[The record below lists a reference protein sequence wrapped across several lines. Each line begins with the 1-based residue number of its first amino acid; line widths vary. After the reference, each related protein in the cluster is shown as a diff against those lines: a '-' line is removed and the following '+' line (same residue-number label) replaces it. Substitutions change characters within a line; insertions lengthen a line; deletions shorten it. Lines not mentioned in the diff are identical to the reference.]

1 MKKWECTICGYIH
14 EGEAPPDECPL
25 CGAGPEYFKEV
36 VDSVEEAQTEA
47 PPEAQPETQPDE
59 QPEAQ
64 PEAQLE
70 AQPEAQSEEQAD
82 AAAEVQ
88 PVRAPEPAVEPL
100 PAASSTDLKKWECTL
115 CGYIHEGPAP
125 PDSCPVCEAGPEYFK
140 EIVEKEEK
148 TLTEVVLEPE
158 TGAAEKKTAPSLFRK
173 MVMKHHLHP
182 IAVHTPNGVL
192 PVALV
197 FLAIGT
203 ILGFTSFEQAAFY
216 SLVFVLINM
225 PFVIATGY
233 IAWQERYK
241 GAKTKVFGV
250 KIGGTIVV
258 CATLVAMVIWR
269 LVEPGVAASP
279 GRWTYLLIC
288 LVCVAGAGIA
298 GHMGGK
304 LVFGSRK
311 S

>member
-14 EGEAPPDECPL
+14 EGDAPPDECPL

-36 VDSVEEAQTEA
+36 VESAEEAPAEA
-47 PPEAQPETQPDE
+47 PAEAQSEAQPEG
-59 QPEAQ
+59 
-64 PEAQLE
+64 
-70 AQPEAQSEEQAD
+70 QAD
-82 AAAEVQ
+82 TAAEVQ
-88 PVRAPEPAVEPL
+88 SDSAPEPAAK
-100 PAASSTDLKKWECTL
+100 PAAAPSSTELKKWECTL

-125 PDSCPVCEAGPEYFK
+125 PDSCPVCGAGPEYFK

-148 TLTEVVLEPE
+148 TLTEAVLEPE
-158 TGAAEKKTAPSLFRK
+158 TGAAGQKPAPSLFRK

-192 PVALV
+192 PLALV

-203 ILGFTSFEQAAFY
+203 VLGITSFEQAAFY
-216 SLVFVLINM
+216 SLVFVLLNM
-225 PFVIATGY
+225 PFVIVTGY

-241 GAKTKVFGV
+241 GAKTTIFGV

>member
-14 EGEAPPDECPL
+14 EGDAPPDECPL

-36 VDSVEEAQTEA
+36 VDSAEEAPAEA
-47 PPEAQPETQPDE
+47 EAQSEAQPEK
-59 QPEAQ
+59 
-64 PEAQLE
+64 
-70 AQPEAQSEEQAD
+70 QAD
-82 AAAEVQ
+82 TAAEVQ
-88 PVRAPEPAVEPL
+88 PDSAPEPAAK
-100 PAASSTDLKKWECTL
+100 PAAPTSSTELKKWECTL

-125 PDSCPVCEAGPEYFK
+125 PDSCPVCGAGPEYFK
-140 EIVEKEEK
+140 EIVEKEER

-158 TGAAEKKTAPSLFRK
+158 TGAAGKKPAPSLFRK

-192 PVALV
+192 PLALV
-197 FLAIGT
+197 FLGIGT
-203 ILGFTSFEQAAFY
+203 VLGITSFEQAAFY

-225 PFVIATGY
+225 PFVIVTGY

-241 GAKTKVFGV
+241 GAKTTIFGV

-304 LVFGSRK
+304 LVFSSRK
-311 S
+311 P